1 MASKI
6 IGTGSFVPDNIV
18 DNNYLTTI
26 VDTSDDWI
34 VSRTGIKQRRIT
46 KNDEGTVIFAT
57 NASKIAIENAN
68 IKPKDIDLIIVATTS
83 PDHFVPSVACEV
95 QGLLGAVNATCFDMS
110 AACSGFLF
118 ALNTANAYINMGMAN
133 TALVI
138 GAETL
143 SKIMNWT
150 DRNTCVLFGDGAGAV
165 ILKKSEKGIVD
176 TITGSDGTKKD
187 VLTCKARNIDNIF
200 IKNNKNIEYIQM
212 NGQEVFKF
220 AVRIVPECINQLI
233 QKTNIN
239 INDIKY
245 FVLHQ
250 ANERILKAVAKRLN
264 IDIDLFPMNLDKYGN
279 TSGASIPILLDEL
292 NKAGKLNENDKI
304 IISGFGGGLTWGAT
318 LIEW

>member
-176 TITGSDGTKKD
+176 TITGSDGTRKD
-187 VLTCKARNIDNIF
+187 VLTCKARDVDNIF

-220 AVRIVPECINQLI
+220 AVRIVPECINKLI